1 MRFLVVILLFLSACN
16 SAVQTVPT
24 TRRSLPTTELP
35 PMKVFGGAGAPRG
48 VTRSNID
55 IARDFLDL
63 SFELESGKS
72 LERFTRFEGP
82 VKISLSANA
91 PAAMRQDLDQL
102 IKRLKTEAKIDIQ
115 RVNDPAQSNI
125 VVSLIP
131 RASLQRAVPH
141 AACFVVPRVS
151 SWEQFKKGRG
161 SGKLDWTTLER
172 RDLVSIFIP
181 NDVSPQEHRDCL
193 HEEIAQALGPVNDI
207 YRLAD
212 SVFNDDNIHTILT
225 SFDMLILRAYYSRSL
240 HNGMSKAQVATQL
253 PALLNSLNP
262 QGAKIAP
269 KQLGPAP
276 RSWVSAIESA
286 LGPRSGDA
294 RRVSSARKALKIA
307 QQNGWYDNRLG
318 FSLFAL
324 GRLSLSTD
332 ARLAVESF
340 AQSYTV
346 YSRLYGRDDIH
357 TAHVGMQLAA
367 FAISAGE
374 PERAVALVNDSLQSV
389 LRAQNATL
397 LATLLMIKSQALEM
411 SGQRVAAQAV
421 RLDSL
426 GWARYG
432 FGSDQEVRQ
441 RLDEIASLAPPTK
454 KAESS

>member
-1 MRFLVVILLFLSACN
+1 
-16 SAVQTVPT
+16 
-24 TRRSLPTTELP
+24 
-35 PMKVFGGAGAPRG
+35 
-48 VTRSNID
+48 
-55 IARDFLDL
+55 
-63 SFELESGKS
+63 
-72 LERFTRFEGP
+72 
-82 VKISLSANA
+82 
-91 PAAMRQDLDQL
+91 
-102 IKRLKTEAKIDIQ
+102 
-115 RVNDPAQSNI
+115 
-125 VVSLIP
+125 
-131 RASLQRAVPH
+131 
-141 AACFVVPRVS
+141 
-151 SWEQFKKGRG
+151 
-161 SGKLDWTTLER
+161 
-172 RDLVSIFIP
+172 
-181 NDVSPQEHRDCL
+181 
-193 HEEIAQALGPVNDI
+193 
-207 YRLAD
+207 
-212 SVFNDDNIHTILT
+212 
-225 SFDMLILRAYYSRSL
+225 
-240 HNGMSKAQVATQL
+240 
-253 PALLNSLNP
+253 
-262 QGAKIAP
+262 
-269 KQLGPAP
+269 
-276 RSWVSAIESA
+276 AIESA